1 MSCGLS
7 DGGLFRSLRTCSTEI
22 LDGGMTERKIKL
34 KPDSFELRLLINA
47 LVEWRN
53 RLLAENAP
61 TEDVGALLLEL
72 LKMLK

>member
-1 MSCGLS
+1 
-7 DGGLFRSLRTCSTEI
+7 
-22 LDGGMTERKIKL
+22 MTERKIKL
-34 KPDSFELRLLINA
+34 KLDSFELRLLINA

-53 RLLAENAP
+53 RLLTDNAP